1 MWQFCSC
8 SLTDAIRQL
17 NGVEASHVATE
28 HVRDEFRG
36 QVAFERDVEGFDLKS
51 GRYPRASPTER
62 WRPVRTPLE
71 SQRAPGVLCAG
82 DVEVRRA
89 A

>member
-36 QVAFERDVEGFDLKS
+36 QVAFERDVEGFQSKI
-51 GRYPRASPTER
+51 
-62 WRPVRTPLE
+62 RPVPAGITDRTVAAR
-71 SQRAPGVLCAG
+71 SDAPRKPARPRCTL
-82 DVEVRRA
+82 RR
-89 A
+89 